1 MSNAIAKK
9 ITAITEQTNH
19 KRFFERVAKQPFQKI
34 SWFGFERKALYSY
47 SHLYQDKSKPK

>member
-9 ITAITEQTNH
+9 ITAITELTNH
-19 KRFFERVAKQPFQKI
+19 KRFFERVALQPFQKI